1 MRVWPRHIPRSRC
14 FVGAV
19 EMAVTCAELVL
30 GVRLGGYGRTPRTL
44 RRGRQRGPWRAWS
57 ASAPASPSGR
67 ELLRAW
73 LQKPHSR
80 DRHRYLSPRDQR
92 PGDGAH
98 RHQGGMS
105 DPTALLSAID
115 TGGGKDGPKRASVLH
130 HEGLDRK
137 RYAARPLASIPSKH
151 RGFAS
156 SPYASSLASG
166 GREADEGTEWGSG
179 DLGQERKALLSAGL
193 GFSASG
199 TTVAVGPHRRRST
212 LRRTRLVYR

>member
-1 MRVWPRHIPRSRC
+1 MRVWPRHIPRSGC

-57 ASAPASPSGR
+57 ASAPASPSRR
-67 ELLRAW
+67 ELLQAW

-92 PGDGAH
+92 PGAGAH

-115 TGGGKDGPKRASVLH
+115 TGGGKDGPKRASALH
-130 HEGLDRK
+130 HEDLDRK
-137 RYAARPLASIPSKH
+137 RVVR
-151 RGFAS
+151 
-156 SPYASSLASG
+156 
-166 GREADEGTEWGSG
+166 D
-179 DLGQERKALLSAGL
+179 RKIVSA
-193 GFSASG
+193 
-199 TTVAVGPHRRRST
+199 
-212 LRRTRLVYR
+212 TRLARWLRFLPNIGDSHHPRTLVL